1 MDPDPPLSQSNRAST
16 VSGVDLLDGPDAH
29 RVGRGL
35 VGVGGSDL
43 VASLERADRHAV
55 EGHHRFLGE
64 GGHERVVVTGTH
76 RVVEQLLVL
85 AHGLGQIHA
94 AMLMVRVVFVYDGM
108 AAPARNQPP
117 VHRDRDDEGHGQR
130 KRQAAPEEKARQ
142 PGLHR
147 ARDSQHDRVVH
158 YLHHGDGDGVGGERH
173 LDGLPERHARA
184 QHRPD
189 GQRVAEEER
198 QDDRERVIRFEDL
211 VEKVRISNPDADIE
225 LLRRAYVFSA
235 FEHKGQVRHSGEPY
249 LVHPL
254 EVADQLADMKL
265 DVVAIAAGL
274 LHDIV
279 EDTQTPIERIKE
291 LFGVDVAHVVEGV
304 TKLGSIQFSSSEQR
318 QAENFRK
325 MLLAMVDDIRVIL
338 VKLAD
343 RLHNMRTLHH
353 LPEERRIKIAQE
365 TRDIYAPIAN
375 RLGMSKVKNE
385 LEELAFKYLEP
396 KSYESLRHR
405 VESRRR
411 ATEGMIEE
419 LKKNI
424 TAKLVDAQIPVI
436 QIDGR
441 IKRLFSIHQ
450 KLKRQKIDLEQV
462 YDLVALRIITGSVR
476 DCYATLGIIHQTWA
490 PVPGRI
496 KDFIAMPRPNGYQS
510 LHTSVV
516 SERGFPFEVQIRSAD
531 MHRIAEEGIAAHWKY
546 KEGRVGADRD
556 EQYFIWLR
564 QLLEWQQ
571 EVRDPAGV
579 PAEPEDRALP
589 GRGLHLHPE
598 GGGQGAAAR
607 RDAGRLR
614 LRHSHRRRPPVRRRP
629 RQRQDGAAPH
639 QAAQRRH
646 RRDRHRAGPQAEPR
660 LAQLRRHLAG
670 PQQDQALH
678 PRRGE
683 NPQPRAGKEAVRQ
696 GSAPLRP
703 QREVAHRRG
712 ALRRAVDR
720 AAACR
725 RRTSSSP
732 RSRTARL
739 SAKAVLGKLVPQ
751 EQLKEP
757 QQESALSSVVRRV
770 LGTGDEKIKVR
781 GIDDLMVFRARCCN
795 PIRGEKIVG
804 YITRGKGVSVHAA
817 ACPNVV
823 NLLYDPERRIDVE
836 WDKGSDPSPYTVRL
850 SIQVED
856 RKGILAD
863 VSSKIAG
870 INTNIRN
877 VEATTTDQMGRIDMT
892 VEISDVKHLQK
903 VIKSLRSVDG
913 VVDVERASR

>member
-1 MDPDPPLSQSNRAST
+1 M
-16 VSGVDLLDGPDAH
+16 
-29 RVGRGL
+29 
-35 VGVGGSDL
+35 
-43 VASLERADRHAV
+43 
-55 EGHHRFLGE
+55 
-64 GGHERVVVTGTH
+64 
-76 RVVEQLLVL
+76 
-85 AHGLGQIHA
+85 
-94 AMLMVRVVFVYDGM
+94 
-108 AAPARNQPP
+108 
-117 VHRDRDDEGHGQR
+117 
-130 KRQAAPEEKARQ
+130 
-142 PGLHR
+142 
-147 ARDSQHDRVVH
+147 
-158 YLHHGDGDGVGGERH
+158 
-173 LDGLPERHARA
+173 
-184 QHRPD
+184 
-189 GQRVAEEER
+189 
-198 QDDRERVIRFEDL
+198 IRFEDL
-211 VEKVRISNPDADIE
+211 VEKVRAYNPDADIE

-279 EDTQTPIERIKE
+279 EDTQTPIGRIGE
-291 LFGVDVAHVVEGV
+291 LFGADVAHVVEGV
-304 TKLGSIQFSSSEQR
+304 TKLGAIPFSSSEER

-353 LPEERRIKIAQE
+353 LPEERRVKIAQE

-375 RLGMSKVKNE
+375 RLGMSKIKIE
-385 LEELAFKYLEP
+385 LEELAFRYLEP
-396 KSYESLRHR
+396 KAYESLRAR

-411 ATEGMIEE
+411 ATEGMIED
-419 LKKNI
+419 LKKTI
-424 TAKLVDAQIPVI
+424 ATKLSEAQVPVLR
-436 QIDGR
+436 IDGR

-450 KLKRQKIDLEQV
+450 KLKRQRIDFDQV
-462 YDLVALRIITGSVR
+462 YDLVALRIVTGSVK
-476 DCYATLGIIHQTWA
+476 DCYAALGIIHQTWS

-516 SERGFPFEVQIRSAD
+516 SERGFPFEVQIRSAE

-546 KEGRVGADRD
+546 KEGRIGANRD

-571 EVRDPAGV
+571 EVRDPQ
-579 PAEPEDRALP
+579 EFLQNLKIDLYPEEVYIFTPKGEVKALP
-589 GRGLHLHPE
+589 RDATAVDFAYAIHTDVGHQCVGARVNGKMVPLRTRLRNGDIVEISTTPGHKPSRDWLNFVITSRARNKIKHFIQSEEKVRSLELGRKLFEKEARRFGISMKSLADGDAFGRVAGEYGMTKPDELFAAI
-598 GGGQGAAAR
+598 GYGKLAAR
-607 RDAGRLR
+607 
-614 LRHSHRRRPPVRRRP
+614 
-629 RQRQDGAAPH
+629 
-639 QAAQRRH
+639 
-646 RRDRHRAGPQAEPR
+646 
-660 LAQLRRHLAG
+660 
-670 PQQDQALH
+670 
-678 PRRGE
+678 
-683 NPQPRAGKEAVRQ
+683 
-696 GSAPLRP
+696 
-703 QREVAHRRG
+703 
-712 ALRRAVDR
+712 
-720 AAACR
+720 
-725 RRTSSSP
+725 
-732 RSRTARL
+732 
-739 SAKAVLGKLVPQ
+739 AVLAKLVPQ
-751 EQLKEP
+751 EELKEAP
-757 QQESALSSVVRRV
+757 ETGLASVVRRV

-795 PIRGEKIVG
+795 PIRGENIVG
-804 YITRGKGVSVHAA
+804 YITRGKGVSVHSA

-836 WDKGSDPSPYTVRL
+836 WDKGTDVAPYTVRL

-856 RKGILAD
+856 RRGILAD
-863 VSSKIAG
+863 VSAKIAG

-903 VIKSLRSVDG
+903 VIKSLRSIEG